1 MEIKCNIAFF
11 WDEEAKVWIATS
23 EDVYGLILEDE
34 SLDNLMKRVFIA
46 IPDLLETQK
55 KDNIKISVN
64 CVASR
69 RELVYA

>member
-11 WDEEAKVWIATS
+11 WDEEANVWIATS

-46 IPDLLETQK
+46 VPDLLETQDK
-55 KDNIKISVN
+55 ENVKISVN
-64 CVASR
+64 CIASR